1 MNLEEFKNILLRY
14 LEDKLSEEE
23 KNTVDSWYDE
33 VSSGTADP
41 FTDEQHKAIVK
52 EAIFAAFPPAI
63 QATKKQARV
72 VRLRW
77 ISIAASVL
85 IFGISGLL
93 IYQRSQPSRQDA
105 TTAAIA
111 FTQISTRPG
120 EQMELQ
126 LPDHSTITLNGNTQV
141 RYHEQE
147 YLQSRKIYL
156 DKGEAFFNVQRDT
169 IHPFSI
175 ETGALTIAVLGT
187 YFNVNN
193 SEQSKNITIDVK
205 TGRVQVGSKI
215 NPSLHI
221 LTAGKSLQYDK
232 GQENYKLY
240 HTNADNADIWTRG
253 GILMSGANFQELQ
266 ELIYNRYGLILRSD
280 SLDTGRFSYSLLL
293 PQVKSVDQLLHM
305 ICHIHQINFRREGNE
320 IILHH

>member
-1 MNLEEFKNILLRY
+1 MNLEEFKNIIQRY
-14 LEDKLSEEE
+14 LSDKLSEEE
-23 KNTVDSWYDE
+23 KKNVDSWYDE

-41 FTDEQHKAIVK
+41 FTDEQHKAKVK
-52 EAIFAAFPPAI
+52 EAIFAAFPQAI

-85 IFGISGLL
+85 IFGVSGLL
-93 IYQRSQPSRQDA
+93 IYQKSQPFRQGN

-120 EQMELQ
+120 EQREWQ

-141 RYHEQE
+141 RYHAQE

-156 DKGEAFFNVQRDT
+156 DQGEAFFNVQRDT
-169 IHPFSI
+169 LHPFSI

-187 YFNVNN
+187 SFNVNN

-205 TGRVQVGSKI
+205 TGRVRVGSKI
-215 NPSLHI
+215 NPSLHV
-221 LTAGKSLQYDK
+221 LTAGKSLQYK
-232 GQENYKLY
+232 KNLGSYKLFD
-240 HTNADNADIWTRG
+240 TNADHANIWTRG
-253 GILMSGANFQELQ
+253 GILMSGANFQELK

-280 SLDTGRFSYSLLL
+280 SLDTDRFSYSLLL